1 MKSNPGLLN
10 QYSAA
15 KIQTISTMPTT
26 NSKNFS
32 NKLAPS
38 NKNFP
43 RPIQMKKK

>member
-10 QYSAA
+10 QYSTA
-15 KIQTISTMPTT
+15 KIQTISTIPTA

-32 NKLAPS
+32 NKLAS